1 MITNAVTLEQGVTV
15 TQLKG
20 QIYLVA
26 ADGSRKLLAEGD
38 VLPKGAV
45 IMSPDGASF
54 MGGGQSFTVQPA
66 SEQSEPAE
74 EGDAPQLAQN
84 GAAGTP
90 DDINALQQA
99 ILGGADPT
107 QAFEASAAGGAP
119 AAGGGG
125 IGGVAGASGNG
136 GFVTIDRTGSAT
148 IAEATFDTTYNANGE
163 PPLEAVGED
172 DPLFTSA
179 NLVLSADAEVN
190 EGGFITF
197 TATLDEPVF
206 GSDLVILLSNGAVI
220 TIPVGQSSGSVTVA
234 APADSPYVDPS
245 TITVSITGT
254 QGGGFN
260 QIITGPS
267 TTTQINDTVDTTTVI
282 LGAPAQVNEGGQ
294 ITYSASVNNAPQS
307 DLVLTL
313 SNGASIT
320 IKAGELNGSVTVD
333 TPSDDVYQDGSSLT
347 VSITGSQGGNY
358 EQLDT
363 SSTVVTAVAD
373 TVDVTKVSLS
383 ATGSLTEAGGI
394 ITYTATLTSKAQGEV
409 KVMLSN
415 GETITIKDGE
425 TTGSVEVTVGADEDV
440 YLDASSVSASITTAT
455 GGNFES
461 LVVDKTAAV
470 TQINDT
476 VDTTTATLT
485 ATPSVTEGGIITYT
499 VTLSHPAQGAVSVT
513 LSNGQVITVADG
525 QSSGSIEYQTAA
537 NDVYNNA
544 STVST
549 TISAVTGGNFEKLEV
564 NSAPAQTEISD
575 SIDTTTVTLGS
586 ATNGQ
591 TVTEGGSIVYTASV
605 SNPVTG
611 SPLTVTLSNGVVI
624 TIPVGSSSA
633 NSEPV
638 PVRAD
643 DAYQQGNETLSVSI
657 SGTSGGNYESVTT
670 AGSVSNTVVDD
681 SDVTT
686 VTLRGPGSVVEGEA
700 TATYTVTLSNAAPVG
715 SIVTLSYTYTT
726 ASGADITETTQAV
739 IGADGKTAMF
749 SIATLVDSTYEGN
762 EIFEVSVSGIQVPAG
777 TLGFEKLDLSDAK
790 IKTIIT
796 DDADRPTLA
805 VSDAGNVNEGS
816 NAVFNV
822 SLSNATEAPLV
833 INL

>member
-54 MGGGQSFTVQPA
+54 MGGGQSFNVQPA

-179 NLVLSADAEVN
+179 NLVLSADAQVN

-206 GSDLVILLSNGAVI
+206 GSDLVIQLSNGAVI

-267 TTTQINDTVDTTTVI
+267 TTTQINDTVDTTTVT

-333 TPSDDVYQDGSSLT
+333 APSDDVYKDGSSLT
-347 VSITGSQGGNY
+347 VNITGSQGGNY

-363 SSTVVTAVAD
+363 SSTVTTDVVDTIDEISVTIESNG
-373 TVDVTKVSLS
+373 DVTEAMQPVFTVKVSQ
-383 ATGSLTEAGGI
+383 A
-394 ITYTATLTSKAQGEV
+394 
-409 KVMLSN
+409 
-415 GETITIKDGE
+415 
-425 TTGSVEVTVGADEDV
+425 
-440 YLDASSVSASITTAT
+440 LDHD
-455 GGNFES
+455 
-461 LVVDKTAAV
+461 L
-470 TQINDT
+470 
-476 VDTTTATLT
+476 
-485 ATPSVTEGGIITYT
+485 T
-499 VTLSHPAQGAVSVT
+499 VTLSDNKTVTIKAGELSTTYSPAAQGDDVFKDGGTLTVGLKDASVEGKTFENLQLGGDATVKIVDTIDPVAVTIESPVSVT
-513 LSNGQVITVADG
+513 EAQAPVFTIK
-525 QSSGSIEYQTAA
+525 
-537 NDVYNNA
+537 
-544 STVST
+544 VSQ
-549 TISAVTGGNFEKLEV
+549 KL
-564 NSAPAQTEISD
+564 D
-575 SIDTTTVTLGS
+575 HD
-586 ATNGQ
+586 
-591 TVTEGGSIVYTASV
+591 
-605 SNPVTG
+605 
-611 SPLTVTLSNGVVI
+611 LTVTLSNGDSVVI
-624 TIPVGSSSA
+624 PKGETS
-633 NSEPV
+633 V
-638 PVRAD
+638 P
-643 DAYQQGNETLSVSI
+643 
-657 SGTSGGNYESVTT
+657 
-670 AGSVSNTVVDD
+670 
-681 SDVTT
+681 
-686 VTLRGPGSVVEGEA
+686 
-700 TATYTVTLSNAAPVG
+700 
-715 SIVTLSYTYTT
+715 
-726 ASGADITETTQAV
+726 
-739 IGADGKTAMF
+739 
-749 SIATLVDSTYEGN
+749 
-762 EIFEVSVSGIQVPAG
+762 
-777 TLGFEKLDLSDAK
+777 
-790 IKTIIT
+790 
-796 DDADRPTLA
+796 
-805 VSDAGNVNEGS
+805 
-816 NAVFNV
+816 
-822 SLSNATEAPLV
+822 
-833 INL
+833 

>member
-54 MGGGQSFTVQPA
+54 MGGGQSFNVQPA

-90 DDINALQQA
+90 DDISALQQA

-179 NLVLSADAEVN
+179 NLVLSADAQVN

-206 GSDLVILLSNGAVI
+206 GSDLVIQLSNGAVI

-267 TTTQINDTVDTTTVI
+267 TTTQINDTVDTTTVT

-320 IKAGELNGSVTVD
+320 IKAGELSGSVTVD
-333 TPSDDVYQDGSSLT
+333 APRDDVYNDGSSLT
-347 VSITGSQGGNY
+347 VSITGSSGGNY

-363 SSTVVTAVAD
+363 SSKVTTEVV
-373 TVDVTKVSLS
+373 
-383 ATGSLTEAGGI
+383 
-394 ITYTATLTSKAQGEV
+394 
-409 KVMLSN
+409 
-415 GETITIKDGE
+415 
-425 TTGSVEVTVGADEDV
+425 
-440 YLDASSVSASITTAT
+440 
-455 GGNFES
+455 
-461 LVVDKTAAV
+461 
-470 TQINDT
+470 DT
-476 VDTTTATLT
+476 VDTTT
-485 ATPSVTEGGIITYT
+485 
-499 VTLSHPAQGAVSVT
+499 VTLS
-513 LSNGQVITVADG
+513 
-525 QSSGSIEYQTAA
+525 
-537 NDVYNNA
+537 
-544 STVST
+544 
-549 TISAVTGGNFEKLEV
+549 
-564 NSAPAQTEISD
+564 
-575 SIDTTTVTLGS
+575 S

-638 PVRAD
+638 PVRGD
-643 DAYQQGNETLSVSI
+643 DIYQQGEESLSVTI
-657 SGTSGGNYESVTT
+657 DKTSGGNYENL
-670 AGSVSNTVVDD
+670 VSTGTITNTVVDD

-686 VTLRGPGSVVEGEA
+686 VTLRGPGSVVEGES
-700 TATYTVTLSNAAPVG
+700 TVTYIVTLSDAAPAG

-739 IGADGKTAMF
+739 IGADGKTATF
-749 SIATLVDSTYEGN
+749 SISTLADFIYEGN
-762 EIFEVSVSGIQVPAG
+762 ESFDVSVSGIQVPIG
-777 TLGFEKLDLSDAK
+777 TLGFEKLDLSDAN

-796 DDADRPTLA
+796 DEADRPTLS
-805 VSDAGNVNEGS
+805 VTDAGDVSEGS
-816 NAVFNV
+816 NAVFTV
-822 SLSNATEAPLV
+822 GLTHATEAPLT
-833 INL
+833 INLGLNLGTAEAGDLGTMTVTYVDGNGDTQTLTVATNGDVTVPAGVTSLTVTVATTQDSVYEGDETFSLKVTEAGGVTTNGSTGVTGNATIVDDGSVTPPGGGTPDDDRPTLSVTDAGDVSEGSNAVFTVGLTHA

>member
-54 MGGGQSFTVQPA
+54 MGGGQSFNVQPA

-90 DDINALQQA
+90 DDISALQQA

-179 NLVLSADAEVN
+179 NLVLSADAQVN

-206 GSDLVILLSNGAVI
+206 GSDLVIQLSNGAVI

-267 TTTQINDTVDTTTVI
+267 TTTQINDTVDTTTVT

-320 IKAGELNGSVTVD
+320 IKAGELSGSVTVD
-333 TPSDDVYQDGSSLT
+333 APRDDVYNDGSSLT
-347 VSITGSQGGNY
+347 VSITGSSGGNY

-363 SSTVVTAVAD
+363 SSKVTTEVV
-373 TVDVTKVSLS
+373 
-383 ATGSLTEAGGI
+383 
-394 ITYTATLTSKAQGEV
+394 
-409 KVMLSN
+409 
-415 GETITIKDGE
+415 
-425 TTGSVEVTVGADEDV
+425 
-440 YLDASSVSASITTAT
+440 
-455 GGNFES
+455 
-461 LVVDKTAAV
+461 
-470 TQINDT
+470 DT
-476 VDTTTATLT
+476 VDTTT
-485 ATPSVTEGGIITYT
+485 
-499 VTLSHPAQGAVSVT
+499 VTLS
-513 LSNGQVITVADG
+513 
-525 QSSGSIEYQTAA
+525 
-537 NDVYNNA
+537 
-544 STVST
+544 
-549 TISAVTGGNFEKLEV
+549 
-564 NSAPAQTEISD
+564 
-575 SIDTTTVTLGS
+575 S

-638 PVRAD
+638 PVRGD
-643 DAYQQGNETLSVSI
+643 DIYQQGEESLSVTI
-657 SGTSGGNYESVTT
+657 DKTSGGNYENL
-670 AGSVSNTVVDD
+670 VSTGTITNTVVDD

-686 VTLRGPGSVVEGEA
+686 VTLRGPGSVVEGES
-700 TATYTVTLSNAAPVG
+700 TVTYIVTLSDAAPAG

-739 IGADGKTAMF
+739 IGADGKTATF
-749 SIATLVDSTYEGN
+749 SISTLADFIYEGN
-762 EIFEVSVSGIQVPAG
+762 ESFDVSVSGIQVPIG
-777 TLGFEKLDLSDAK
+777 TLGFEKLDLSDAN

-796 DDADRPTLA
+796 DEADRPTLS
-805 VSDAGNVNEGS
+805 VTDAGDVSEGS
-816 NAVFNV
+816 NAVFTV
-822 SLSNATEAPLV
+822 GLTHATEAPLT
-833 INL
+833 INLGLNLGTAEAGDLGTMTVTYVDGNGDTQTLTVATNGDVTVPAGVTSLTVTVATTQDSVYEGDETFSLKVTEAGGVTTNGSTGVTGNATITDNDSAPKVATIVGDTVVEGNANSFAVGLTNTSSTPTTLTLTLASGTATKGVDFSGTQVTVTIGTAVQTVNVNADGTFNVTVPANTDSFSVKVSTV